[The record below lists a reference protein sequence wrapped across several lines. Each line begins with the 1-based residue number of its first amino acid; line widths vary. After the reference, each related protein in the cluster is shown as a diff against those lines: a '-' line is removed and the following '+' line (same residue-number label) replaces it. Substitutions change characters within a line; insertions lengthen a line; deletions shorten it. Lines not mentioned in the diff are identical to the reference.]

1 MIDPASFP
9 LTKALSPPNTSQQVA
24 AKAQPA
30 DANETRSFIE
40 LANTEMERFYTKGA
54 PIKLSENSAS
64 VEMIDVQ
71 QLLLQTQEIWQKHF
85 G

>member
-9 LTKALSPPNTSQQVA
+9 LTKALSPHNASQQVA
-24 AKAQPA
+24 AKAQPT
-30 DANETRSFIE
+30 DANETRSFIG

-54 PIKLSENSAS
+54 LIKLSESSAS
-64 VEMIDVQ
+64 AEMIDVQ
-71 QLLLQTQEIWQKHF
+71 RVLLQTQEVWQKHF

>member
-1 MIDPASFP
+1 MTDPASFLFP
-9 LTKALSPPNTSQQVA
+9 KALIAPNASQQVA

-30 DANETRSFIE
+30 DANETRSFLE

-71 QLLLQTQEIWQKHF
+71 RLLLQTQEIWQKHF

>member
-9 LTKALSPPNTSQQVA
+9 LTKALSSPNASQQVV

-30 DANETRSFIE
+30 DASETRSFIE

-54 PIKLSENSAS
+54 PIKLSESSAS

-71 QLLLQTQEIWQKHF
+71 RLLLQTQEIWQKHF
-85 G
+85 R

>member
-9 LTKALSPPNTSQQVA
+9 LAKALSSPNASHRTT
-24 AKAQPA
+24 AKVQSV

-40 LANTEMERFYTKGA
+40 LSNTEMERFYTKGA

-64 VEMIDVQ
+64 AEMIDVQ
-71 QLLLQTQEIWQKHF
+71 RLLLQTQEIWQKHF